1 MGESIALAGKG
12 GTGKTTIAALIIREL
27 IERGEGPILA
37 LDADP
42 AANLG
47 KVLGLKVEKTL
58 GDLREEIL
66 RQMKDF
72 PAGMSKE
79 AYIEMG
85 LHQIILEASGF
96 DLITMGR
103 SEGPACY
110 CYINNLLRQFS
121 ERLDSQYRWVV
132 MDNEAGLEHISR
144 RTASRV
150 DHLIVVVNEN
160 PLSLDCAR
168 QIENLVAEIKNPVHS
183 KYLLLNMVRTEK
195 MGVVRDRVAGLNFT
209 FLGSIPY
216 DPQVEETIFCGRS
229 LLQLRDGVAVAMVK
243 RILESIGADRWK

>member
-1 MGESIALAGKG
+1 
-12 GTGKTTIAALIIREL
+12 
-27 IERGEGPILA
+27 
-37 LDADP
+37 
-42 AANLG
+42 
-47 KVLGLKVEKTL
+47 
-58 GDLREEIL
+58 
-66 RQMKDF
+66 
-72 PAGMSKE
+72 
-79 AYIEMG
+79 
-85 LHQIILEASGF
+85 
-96 DLITMGR
+96 
-103 SEGPACY
+103 
-110 CYINNLLRQFS
+110 
-121 ERLDSQYRWVV
+121 VV